1 MLFRSPIG
9 GGANGP
15 LAPGPTCRIGWR
27 IQEDIQGATPTIQ
40 AHMVGLAAFKVD
52 YQMDDAKMGKMTIT
66 FTGSGAID
74 LATDPGT

>member
-1 MLFRSPIG
+1 
-9 GGANGP
+9 
-15 LAPGPTCRIGWR
+15 
-27 IQEDIQGATPTIQ
+27 
-40 AHMVGLAAFKVD
+40 MVGLVALKVD